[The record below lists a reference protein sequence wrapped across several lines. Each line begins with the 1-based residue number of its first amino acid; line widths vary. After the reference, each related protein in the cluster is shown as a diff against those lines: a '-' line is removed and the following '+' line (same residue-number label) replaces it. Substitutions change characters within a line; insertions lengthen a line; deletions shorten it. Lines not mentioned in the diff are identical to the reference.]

1 MATTT
6 QNSGTANASAKSA
19 ASKPAAAAKTAR
31 PKPAPRAQTPRA
43 AASTAESKPK
53 ETKVSAQAGETKESK
68 GNKTAAASKNSGHS
82 ITVTIPV
89 TVDQLVTAA
98 VGATAAAARLQTT
111 VVRRAVAARYGL
123 PVYLGIGGLAVVGVA
138 EWPAAAA
145 AGVGYAVLRR
155 WGPLKRE
162 AAPAE
167 GSAEKAKAAPVSE
180 EVKIDDEAE
189 SAS

>member
-6 QNSGTANASAKSA
+6 RNPGTANASAKTA
-19 ASKPAAAAKTAR
+19 ADKPAAAAKTAR

-43 AASTAESKPK
+43 AAAAEAKPK
-53 ETKVSAQAGETKESK
+53 EAKGATESK
-68 GNKTAAASKNSGHS
+68 ETKTAAASKSSGHA

-111 VVRRAVAARYGL
+111 VVRRAVGARYGL

-155 WGPLKRE
+155 WGPLRRE

-167 GSAEKAKAAPVSE
+167 GTAEKAKTAPVAE